1 MKQPSTLHKRNMV
14 ETGFN
19 SLYVFRIYKHD
30 KGNIENNK
38 IVSAAHMWDMAKK
51 CGSCARRFWPSYFN
65 AFLHADGTW
74 MKQIWYH
81 NKALV
86 LQFSGIFKA

>member
-1 MKQPSTLHKRNMV
+1 MQGCNNMKQPSTLHKRNMV

-38 IVSAAHMWDMAKK
+38 IVSAAHMWDMAKNV
-51 CGSCARRFWPSYFN
+51 APVI
-65 AFLHADGTW
+65 ADFGLRIS
-74 MKQIWYH
+74 MLFFMQM
-81 NKALV
+81 AL
-86 LQFSGIFKA
+86 G